1 MFAVVGIRMI
11 WLTLYFLL
19 AAPLFCLNAEGA
31 VTQRTSDEPDD
42 PSYIIETAHCLVGKY
57 TTPPDFS
64 MADECS
70 LPHLWGHDPG
80 GFYGSVWYRLIL
92 PARPKQ
98 PQQWA
103 VLIEDINM
111 NAELWLGDGKGKRIR
126 IGSGGSIQKPVSRY
140 WHAPLMLPVSYSD
153 LKHAE
158 FLYIRVVA
166 YANEFG
172 KLGKLVIGP
181 YDVVDKQYQLRYFSI
196 TNVHI
201 ISASLGSVY
210 ALLMLVVWKRRRDPV
225 FFWGA
230 LVCLAWAASSLNLFL
245 VNPPVSELVWEKL
258 MQMSMGWIP
267 LFFYFFILR
276 IDNVPWRKRHDIPVL
291 TIALLI
297 NLVLLVA
304 DQRQLFAVSRVW
316 HMYALLLGLWA
327 IVLLF
332 LSWRKRQRKH
342 QLIIIVMLSVIAVAG
357 IHDFY
362 VQNLSDNRTEQYW
375 LDYSMIVLLI
385 MIGLLMVLRFLDAVR
400 TTEKLNRDLE
410 GRVREAQER
419 VERYY
424 ETILMLEKESAVQ
437 AERERIYRDMHDD
450 MGGKL
455 LSMVYQAKNDEMRR
469 LARAAMDDL
478 RAIVS
483 RKRVKPGSL
492 RVLFDSWYRETKKR
506 CRLAGIECGWS
517 QTISFADTAF
527 RPEAGVHLERVFNEA
542 ITNAIKHGSGNRLGI
557 VVARRMG
564 YLYVKVVSGG
574 NFENI
579 AQWSEGRGLS
589 SMRYRIAKLGG
600 TIHWRALLQGGYVS
614 FVVPIRGNSI

>member
-1 MFAVVGIRMI
+1 
-11 WLTLYFLL
+11 
-19 AAPLFCLNAEGA
+19 
-31 VTQRTSDEPDD
+31 
-42 PSYIIETAHCLVGKY
+42 
-57 TTPPDFS
+57 
-64 MADECS
+64 
-70 LPHLWGHDPG
+70 
-80 GFYGSVWYRLIL
+80 
-92 PARPKQ
+92 
-98 PQQWA
+98 
-103 VLIEDINM
+103 
-111 NAELWLGDGKGKRIR
+111 
-126 IGSGGSIQKPVSRY
+126 
-140 WHAPLMLPVSYSD
+140 
-153 LKHAE
+153 
-158 FLYIRVVA
+158 
-166 YANEFG
+166 
-172 KLGKLVIGP
+172 
-181 YDVVDKQYQLRYFSI
+181 
-196 TNVHI
+196 
-201 ISASLGSVY
+201 
-210 ALLMLVVWKRRRDPV
+210 
-225 FFWGA
+225 
-230 LVCLAWAASSLNLFL
+230 
-245 VNPPVSELVWEKL
+245 

-492 RVLFDSWYRETKKR
+492 RVLFDSW
-506 CRLAGIECGWS
+506 
-517 QTISFADTAF
+517 
-527 RPEAGVHLERVFNEA
+527 
-542 ITNAIKHGSGNRLGI
+542 
-557 VVARRMG
+557 
-564 YLYVKVVSGG
+564 
-574 NFENI
+574 
-579 AQWSEGRGLS
+579 
-589 SMRYRIAKLGG
+589 
-600 TIHWRALLQGGYVS
+600 
-614 FVVPIRGNSI
+614 